1 VSVSVNY
8 LAVIV
13 AAVVAFLLGAIWN
26 GPLFGKAWAAARGP
40 APAEGAKPTASAMA
54 VVAVALLLA
63 AWVVA
68 VISGYLHLGTWL
80 QGLKLGVAV
89 WVGFAVPT
97 SLIEHVMSPGRK
109 VAALYISTGSWLV
122 SLAVMGIVAALWH

>member
-1 VSVSVNY
+1 MSVSVNY

-13 AAVVAFLLGAIWN
+13 AAVAAFVLGAVWN
-26 GPLFGKAWAAARGP
+26 GPLFGKTWAAARGP
-40 APAEGAKPTASAMA
+40 VPAESAKPSASAMT

-63 AWVVA
+63 AWVIA

-80 QGLKLGVAV
+80 QGLKLGVAA
-89 WVGFAVPT
+89 WVGFAVPA

-109 VAALYISTGSWLV
+109 VAALYVTTGSWLV
-122 SLAVMGIVAALWH
+122 SLAVMGIVAAVWR